1 MTQHETNNAARSTV
15 RFVVLHH
22 TEATGDHY
30 DLMIEMGNQLAT
42 WKLHD
47 PPEHIESEAYDIHR
61 LPDHRPRYLDYE
73 GPISGDRGHVTR
85 HDSGECVVHQRS
97 DARWEVTFHGQR
109 LMGNHILEC
118 IDQSEAR
125 WRLRR
130 VET

>member
-1 MTQHETNNAARSTV
+1 MARNKTDIAARSTV

-22 TEATGDHY
+22 VEATGDHY

-47 PPEHIESEAYDIHR
+47 PPEHIESEPYGVDR
-61 LPDHRPRYLDYE
+61 LPDHRPLYLDYE

-85 HDSGECVVHQRS
+85 HDSGVCVVHKHT
-97 DARWEVTFHGQR
+97 DTRWAVTFCGQH
-109 LMGNHILEC
+109 LKGDYILEC
-118 IDQSEAR
+118 LDQSGAR

-130 VET
+130 PEI